1 MVQYAFIEL
10 SHETCTKTRQTNT
23 HLVSVLS
30 LDFEILDINLEKSV
44 ETYDVIQFL
53 YLILTR

>member
-10 SHETCTKTRQTNT
+10 SHETCTKNLTLNTN
-23 HLVSVLS
+23 LVSVLS

-44 ETYDVIQFL
+44 ETYDVVQFL